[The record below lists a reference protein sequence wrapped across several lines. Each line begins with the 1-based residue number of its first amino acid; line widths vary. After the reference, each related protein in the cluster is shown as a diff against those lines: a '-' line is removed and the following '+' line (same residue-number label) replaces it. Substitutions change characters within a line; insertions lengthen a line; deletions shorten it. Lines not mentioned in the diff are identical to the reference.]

1 VLESV
6 SVGSIGVVRDVDQL
20 LSLLLL
26 ECTHLILNHFALNKM
41 LPLMLKSLALHAL

>member
-1 VLESV
+1 VLEGV

-26 ECTHLILNHFALNKM
+26 ECTHLILDHFALNKM
-41 LPLMLKSLALHAL
+41 LTLVLKSLELHVL